1 MKNPVYELKHQRAA
15 LLDEAKKALETKDM
29 TTYKAKFDEAQGLN
43 AEIEANEALQNET
56 SRYTPTE
63 KTATLQ
69 EVQQAM
75 SDEKENA
82 TKIDAARS
90 GSEYARAFAAAINRG
105 VTTKT
110 VRQYD
115 DLKPLYAA
123 LTIGGGSPEGSN
135 GGFLVPIDFDDFLRE
150 ERKQLM
156 SLTSLFATEN
166 VTTLTG
172 WRAID
177 TAPTEGFTKIAE
189 MATIPKDDQPMFR
202 RVNYAV
208 EPYALIV
215 PVSNEL
221 IADNTVGLMQYLA
234 RWFARKGVITENK
247 VLLALLAELTATD
260 IAAGGEIAALKKALN
275 VDLDPDVS
283 VGASILTNQS
293 GFNVLDNLL
302 DTTKRPILQPDP
314 SNATRKM
321 YGGHPIDVM
330 SDAMLPND
338 GGKAPLYVGDYRLY
352 GTLFRRQPLEVAA
365 TDVGG
370 NAWATNSTET
380 RGIMR
385 LDAQTMESTTV
396 VKLGLTV

>member
-56 SRYTPTE
+56 SRYTALE

-260 IAAGGEIAALKKALN
+260 IAAGGEIAALKKALTLIKDD
-275 VDLDPDVS
+275 VRDLLIALDL
-283 VGASILTNQS
+283 G
-293 GFNVLDNLL
+293 VL
-302 DTTKRPILQPDP
+302 
-314 SNATRKM
+314 A
-321 YGGHPIDVM
+321 
-330 SDAMLPND
+330 
-338 GGKAPLYVGDYRLY
+338 
-352 GTLFRRQPLEVAA
+352 E
-365 TDVGG
+365 
-370 NAWATNSTET
+370 
-380 RGIMR
+380 
-385 LDAQTMESTTV
+385 
-396 VKLGLTV
+396 